1 MSDSMDLS
9 RTAVE
14 IAPLLLGAVLSIGR
28 GSARVSV
35 RLTEVEAYMGTTDP
49 GSHAYRGCTARTAT
63 MFGPAGHVYV
73 YRHLGLHY
81 CMNLTCSPQGEAS
94 AVLLR
99 SAQVVDGAAL
109 AWQRRQAAGV
119 CRREIDLARGP
130 ARLTVALG
138 ITGADDGMVMG
149 LARPAPGRGLQLKEP
164 GSVPA
169 EQIRAGP
176 RVGVSGAGGGK
187 EYPWRFWIAD
197 DPRVTTYRAAQ
208 VRRRSR

>member
-1 MSDSMDLS
+1 MTEQIDLS
-9 RTAVE
+9 RPGVE
-14 IAPLLLGAVLSIGR
+14 VAPLLLGAVLTC
-28 GSARVSV
+28 GSGAERVSV
-35 RLTEVEAYMGTTDP
+35 RLTEVEAYMGTADP
-49 GSHAYRGCTARTAT
+49 GSHAYRGRTARTAT
-63 MFGPAGHVYV
+63 MFGPAGHLYV

-81 CMNLTCSPQGEAS
+81 CMNLVCSPQGEAS

-109 AWQRRQAAGV
+109 AWQRRQSAGV

-138 ITGADDGMVMG
+138 ITGADDGVAVG
-149 LARPAPGRGLQLKEP
+149 LAHPAPGRGLQLREP
-164 GSVPA
+164 GTVPA
-169 EQIRAGP
+169 EQIRTGA

-197 DPRVTTYRAAQ
+197 EAHVTTYRAAQ
-208 VRRRSR
+208 PRRRSR